1 MSLDKKLQCD
11 TPPPSPKF
19 KIDWKIGKQI
29 FTGK

>member
-11 TPPPSPKF
+11 TPPSPKF